1 MLRTED
7 KSQRQRHVYIS
18 SRTYARRSRTPQ
30 LQEIVLSARE
40 TSVSP
45 PQVVSELVNSPRAV
59 GCGFSHFSTA
69 CRRFYCSSGRHFAS
83 SRRKSTPS
91 RYFVYGPRPVSAARD
106 LLCNRSNAGIYSGFR
121 VSGPIC
127 PLHTAIIHVIK
138 VLEMWGVWN
147 HRANVYWHLAHE
159 PPQVQDYNQVV
170 RDCSVQC
177 AIRTRNLKP
186 L

>member
-1 MLRTED
+1 MLITED

-30 LQEIVLSARE
+30 LQEIVLSARD

-106 LLCNRSNAGIYSGFR
+106 LLCIWEWAGLVDRETADNWTEISKIVECSIFAKLDHA
-121 VSGPIC
+121 VQMCFSLFLSKFNTTIC
-127 PLHTAIIHVIK
+127 TVQTSWLQIH
-138 VLEMWGVWN
+138 
-147 HRANVYWHLAHE
+147 
-159 PPQVQDYNQVV
+159 
-170 RDCSVQC
+170 
-177 AIRTRNLKP
+177 
-186 L
+186 